1 MKKSLFLLPALL
13 IASCSNNAQQ
23 PANKDVKFIDHK
35 DGLVP
40 YKYENSDGGKA
51 RLVDANHNPILI
63 QSTLLRTDLLKNAD
77 FLTASEMED
86 YFAIAKETAMNTV
99 DITIMW
105 SEIETE
111 YNVYDFSELDYYLS
125 YAKKYELKL
134 NIEWYGSFTDGETHT
149 VNLPKYVVE
158 DQKTYPLIIDMFDFA
173 NYGRCEIINWKNST
187 LIKREQLAL
196 YSMMNHIYDWNTEN
210 NSYNPVMMIQIGQGI
225 DRFQRWR
232 IDAYKVPGS
241 DGQIM
246 GSDEAWNMVNNYIN
260 QMGKAVKYSMYK
272 ALTRVEFCEQNAVVN
287 YVRNIADLEY
297 VDFVCPTYL
306 HEIGNTKSGIKS
318 FVDEYEN
325 MPIINAENWANDINY
340 KQILINYALGGNG
353 YVSYQLSAP
362 RYFPESPNGAL
373 YKRYNAEGATLSE
386 KFAENGTRAADT
398 KMINTALKKLFVPA
412 CNAARANFATFG
424 LNSLVTGQTQKEYLK
439 CGLLLDYSNPSD
451 CLGFAMYDQNYL
463 YCSSNKSAVLT
474 INNCSITVGQRGA
487 FDANGQWNTVE
498 NITLT
503 NNKTIDMAANETYR
517 IRIASISPLPSQSEL
532 EANGYKSTIDSIR
545 N

>member
-1 MKKSLFLLPALL
+1 MKKSLFLLPILL
-13 IASCSNNAQQ
+13 IASCSNATK
-23 PANKDVKFIDHK
+23 PSSKDVNFINHK

-40 YKYENSDGGKA
+40 YKYEKSDGGKA
-51 RLVDANHNPILI
+51 RLVDNSHNPFLM

-105 SEIETE
+105 SEIETS
-111 YNVYDFSELDYYLS
+111 YNVYDFSELDCYLS
-125 YAKKYELKL
+125 FAKKYELKL

-149 VNLPKYVVE
+149 VNLPEYVVE
-158 DQKTYPLIIDMFDFA
+158 DTKTYPLILDLFDFA
-173 NYGRCEIINWKNST
+173 NYGHCEIINWKNTS
-187 LIKREQLAL
+187 LIHREQLAL
-196 YSMMNHIYDWNTEN
+196 YSMMNHIYDWNTN
-210 NSYNPVMMIQIGQGI
+210 NSNYNPVMMVQIGQGI

-232 IDAYKVPGS
+232 IEAYKVPGS
-241 DGQIM
+241 DGGNM
-246 GSDEAWNMVNNYIN
+246 TSDEAWSMVNNYIN
-260 QMGKAVKYSMYK
+260 QMAKAVKYSKYK

-287 YVRNIADLEY
+287 YVRNIANLEF

-306 HEIGNTKSGIKS
+306 HEIGNTKNGIRS
-318 FVDEYEN
+318 FVDEFDN

-340 KQILINYALGGNG
+340 KQILVNYALGGNG

-373 YKRYNAEGATLSE
+373 YKRYNAEGTTLNE
-386 KFAENGTRAADT
+386 KFAENGTRATDT
-398 KMINTALKKLFVPA
+398 KMINSALAKLFVPA

-424 LNSLVTGQTQKEYLK
+424 LNSLLGSEMQKEYLK
-439 CGLLLDYSNPSD
+439 CGLLLDYSNPVD

-463 YCSSNKSAVLT
+463 YCFSNKNATLT
-474 INNCSITVGQRGA
+474 INNCTITVGQRGS
-487 FDANGQWNTVE
+487 FDASGQWNTLE
-498 NITLT
+498 TITLT
-503 NNKTIDMAANETYR
+503 NNKTLNMVANETYR
-517 IRIASISPLPSQSEL
+517 IRIASVSSLPSQSEL
-532 EANGYKSTIDSIR
+532 DANGYKSTVDSIR